1 MQITRIKT
9 TDILTALAVEK
20 EDYSLISKQLL
31 AKTIEWIDRF
41 ESFPD
46 IEFELE
52 GDSANYLSFLET
64 NTSKILVTVSKYRNA
79 KRQHG
84 PAKKALNGIKKNHVT
99 VYFNDADFAKLC
111 NRAGTNVPVKK
122 IGGDTASRKK
132 LAGYLRNAAFGAVP
146 PRVPEVN
153 YVVWT
158 ELAPVV
164 ANLNQI
170 AHKLNK
176 GMVLSGIDIS
186 VFTEIN
192 EKFTA
197 LRKQL
202 MQVES

>member
-1 MQITRIKT
+1 MQITT
-9 TDILTALAVEK
+9 TEMLLKLETEK
-20 EDYSLISKQLL
+20 EENSLVSKQLFDE
-31 AKTIEWIDRF
+31 TIAWIDRF
-41 ESFPD
+41 KSFPD
-46 IEFELE
+46 IFFDFE
-52 GDSANYLSFLET
+52 GDSKEYLLVQLEKNKAKIQKT
-64 NTSKILVTVSKYRNA
+64 VLAYKNT
-79 KRQHG
+79 KRMHG
-84 PAKKALNGIKKNHVT
+84 PHKKAINDLKKNHVT
-99 VYFNDADFAKLC
+99 VYFNDNDFAKLC
-111 NRAGTNVPVKK
+111 NRAGTNVPIKK

-132 LAGYLRNAAFGAVP
+132 LADYLRNAAFGSLA
-146 PRVPEVN
+146 PRIPEVN

-176 GMVLSGIDIS
+176 GMVLSGIDIF

-202 MQVES
+202 TQVES